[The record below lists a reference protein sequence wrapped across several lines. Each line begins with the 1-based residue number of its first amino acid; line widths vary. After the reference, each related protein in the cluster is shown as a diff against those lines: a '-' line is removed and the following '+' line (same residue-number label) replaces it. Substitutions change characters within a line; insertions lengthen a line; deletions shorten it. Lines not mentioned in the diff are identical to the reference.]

1 MYCAKVKQVMGRP
14 KKSINYVSKKVF
26 LEQADWEFLGR
37 EAHKLSRITGQQI
50 SMAQLIRMAV
60 TNQFKNRNNV

>member
-1 MYCAKVKQVMGRP
+1 MLTIKRKQVMGRP

-26 LEQADWEFLGR
+26 LEQSDWEFLGR

-50 SMAQLIRMAV
+50 SMAHLIRMAV
-60 TNQFKNRNNV
+60 TNQFKNQNND